1 MITATQ
7 KDFWEPREIIFTP
20 EQVYW
25 LLEHY
30 LLLSMG
36 RWPQDPRKT
45 GYTEL
50 VGSVKAGKSKV
61 RSRRAPFE
69 TPGQIK
75 AEIDTRLTGTGV
87 DGKLLMAEAQAG
99 IGIMLLQA
107 ESKRVLMYIAGW
119 RRKRERYSKWR
130 WRGRY

>member
-1 MITATQ
+1 MITAIQ
-7 KDFWEPREIIFTP
+7 KDFWEPREIYFTP
-20 EQVYW
+20 EQMYW

-36 RWPQDPRKT
+36 RWPQDLRDT

-50 VGSVKAGKSKV
+50 AGAVKAGKSKV

-69 TPGQIK
+69 TPCQIK
-75 AEIDTRLTGTGV
+75 AEIDKRLARTGIE
-87 DGKLLMAEAQAG
+87 GKLLLAEAQAG

-107 ESKRVLMYIAGW
+107 ESKRALLYISGW
-119 RRKRERYSKWR
+119 RRKTERYSKWR
-130 WRGRY
+130 WRRRF